1 MRTVRKLRLLDQAA
15 VLALFVLATAVIV
28 LVSGAARAS
37 DNPLVEAARA
47 GDFEAVRDLIDSGAD
62 VNLAASDGSTALL
75 WAAYQSHPEMA
86 EALIAAGADTNLAN
100 NYGVTPLLE
109 ASRIGDAAVIEVL
122 IAGGANI
129 ELAHPEGTTPLM
141 AASLTG
147 RAGAVSTLLEHGA
160 DPNAADSYEHQTALM
175 WAAAEGHSEVV
186 AALLAAG
193 ADPDAMARV
202 NTLTERENSDFPSGG
217 FTALMFAARDG
228 HDDIVR
234 QLAAAGADLNLTNG
248 DDATAMMIAI
258 VNDRFDLAATLVEL
272 GADVNDGSLY
282 HAVEMRDATT
292 DWYARDGSQL
302 RADHDNKLSA
312 LDLIEVLL
320 EAGAD
325 PNKVRIGQMHSA
337 SMCCDAYANAT
348 PFYRAAI
355 ASDVEALKLLVKF
368 GADVE
373 WTPSK
378 VESDTPAANEH
389 VGRAPLLVAMV
400 GGKGVPLSAGPGYNR
415 VGEPPFRE
423 PSNRGQADAMRVL
436 LEAGANPD
444 VLTPNREKKATDG
457 NEFVFGG
464 ETALHGAA
472 RARKIDV
479 IRLLAEYGATLDM
492 KDRNGLTALDFAEDP
507 LPDDFGYVFNP
518 VDDFGDATDDEVAA
532 VLRELMQA
540 QGIVVAAVS
549 EDSAR

>member
-1 MRTVRKLRLLDQAA
+1 MRTVRTVRLRDRAA
-15 VLALFVLATAVIV
+15 GLALFISATAVFMIPGGTV
-28 LVSGAARAS
+28 SAADSALVDAT
-37 DNPLVEAARA
+37 RA
-47 GDFEAVRDLIDSGAD
+47 GDFDTVRNLIASGAD
-62 VNLAASDGSTALL
+62 VNGTASDGSTSLL
-75 WAAYQSHPEMA
+75 WAAYQSDPEMA
-86 EALIAAGADTNLAN
+86 KALIAAGADTNVAN
-100 NYGVTPLLE
+100 KYGVTPLLE
-109 ASRIGDAAVIEVL
+109 ASRVGNAAVIAVL
-122 IAGGANI
+122 LEGGADV
-129 ELAHPEGTTPLM
+129 ELAHPEGGTPLM

-147 RAGAVSTLLEHGA
+147 RLDAVRLLLEAGA
-160 DPNAADSYEHQTALM
+160 DPNASDSYEQQTALM
-175 WAAAEGHSEVV
+175 WAAAEGHSDVV
-186 AALLAAG
+186 AALLEAG
-193 ADPDAMARV
+193 ADPNARARV
-202 NTLTERENSDFPSGG
+202 NTLTERGNSDFPSGG

-228 HDDIVR
+228 REDIVR
-234 QLAAAGADLNLTNG
+234 QLAAGGADLNLTNG

-258 VNDRFDLAATLVEL
+258 VNDRFDLAATLVAL

-302 RADHDNKLSA
+302 RANHDNEHTA
-312 LDLIEVLL
+312 LDLIELL
-320 EAGAD
+320 LDAGAD
-325 PNKVRIGQMHSA
+325 PNKVRVGQMHSA

-348 PFYRAAI
+348 PFYRAAM
-355 ASDVEALKLLVKF
+355 ASDVEALKLLVQH

-378 VESDTPAANEH
+378 VESDTPAANAN
-389 VGRAPLLVAMV
+389 VDLAPLLVAMV

-415 VGEPPFRE
+415 VGPPPFRE

-444 VLTPNREKKATDG
+444 VLTPERQKKATDG

-472 RARKIDV
+472 RSRKVDV

-492 KDRNGLTALDFAEDP
+492 KDRNGMTALDFAENP

-518 VDDFGDATDDEVAA
+518 VDDFGDATDEQVAA

-540 QGIVVAAVS
+540 RGITVADAS
-549 EDSAR
+549 GGQ